1 MYFNKNIIFL
11 ILYQPHEAFDILEFK
26 TKSPGSYLWI
36 GIDLPLRTSAN
47 NYFSL
52 WDVDGLVRLG
62 TMFGET
68 DTQNDGTVHICAN
81 ANLYMRTLYDLL

>member
-1 MYFNKNIIFL
+1 MYFNKKIIFS
-11 ILYQPHEAFDILEFK
+11 ILFEQYKAFDILEFK
-26 TKSPGSYLWI
+26 TKPPGSYSQI
-36 GIDLPLRTSAN
+36 GIHVPFRTCVN
-47 NYFSL
+47 NYYSL

-68 DTQNDGTVHICAN
+68 DSQNDWAVHICAN